1 MTLIGKKDYQDI
13 GDVAKDYQLS
23 RERAIKLLFKYG
35 DFSNPEIMKAL
46 MAKPVKKSVTINGVK
61 YDDLKTACEKHNIS
75 MTNLRYNLK
84 NYGYK
89 TDLVF
94 KIGKSVNS
102 GLYYSPKNITELKDI
117 EINNKKYRNIYDY
130 CSQMCLTK
138 QQFINNLRDF
148 GDQSS
153 KMCLMRNSLSSRKV
167 VIDDQ
172 VFRSK
177 SQLKSVYAI
186 RDQDWLYSER
196 MYGLCKDAV
205 IRNADTSLRFSDLWR
220 VRANM
225 PVYLRAK
232 FDQYLEDLKT
242 KPGYNNWIKLS
253 HNYYGHDLKLLRTDK
268 VWEFYEENNIF
279 NISLSR
285 LVTS

>member
-1 MTLIGKKDYQDI
+1 MTLIGKKDYSDI
-13 GDVAKDYQLS
+13 SEVAKDYKMS
-23 RERAIKLLFKYG
+23 REQAIKLLFKYG
-35 DFSNPEIMKAL
+35 DFSNPEIMKAFT
-46 MAKPVKKSVTINGVK
+46 AKPVKKPVTINGVK

-75 MTNLRYNLK
+75 MVDLRYNLK

-102 GLYYSPKNITELKDI
+102 GLRCNIRNITELKDI
-117 EINNKKYRNIYDY
+117 EINNKKYLNIYDY
-130 CSQMCLTK
+130 CSQMRLTK

-153 KMCLMRNSLSSRKV
+153 KMCLMRNSLSNRKV
-167 VIDDQ
+167 VINDQ

-196 MYGLCKDAV
+196 AYGLYKDAV
-205 IRNADTSLRFSDLWR
+205 IKNADTSFRFSDLWR
-220 VRANM
+220 VRVNM
-225 PVYLRAK
+225 PVYLRDK
-232 FDQYLEDLKT
+232 FNQYLEKLKT
-242 KPGYNNWIKLS
+242 KRDYNNWIKSS
-253 HNYYGHDLKLLRTDK
+253 HNYYGRDLKLLRTDK
-268 VWEFYEENNIF
+268 VWEFYEDNNIF
-279 NISLSR
+279 K
-285 LVTS
+285 

>member
-1 MTLIGKKDYQDI
+1 MTLIGKKDYSNI
-13 GDVAKDYQLS
+13 SDVAKDYKIS
-23 RERAIKLLFKYG
+23 REQVIKLLFKYG
-35 DFSNPEIMKAL
+35 DFSNPEIMKAFT
-46 MAKPVKKSVTINGVK
+46 AKPAKKPVTINGVK

-75 MTNLRYNLK
+75 MVDLRYNLK

-102 GLYYSPKNITELKDI
+102 GLRYSPRNITELKDI
-117 EINNKKYRNIYDY
+117 KINNKTYRNIYDY
-130 CSQMCLTK
+130 CSQMRLTK

-148 GDQSS
+148 GNQSS

-167 VIDDQ
+167 VINDQ

-196 MYGLCKDAV
+196 MYGLYKDAV
-205 IRNADTSLRFSDLWR
+205 IKNADTSFRFSDLWR
-220 VRANM
+220 VRVNM
-225 PVYLRAK
+225 PVYLRDK
-232 FDQYLEDLKT
+232 FDQYLEELKT
-242 KPGYNNWIKLS
+242 KPDYNNWIKSS
-253 HNYYGHDLKLLRTDK
+253 HNYYGPDLKLLRTDK
-268 VWEFYEENNIF
+268 VWEFYEKNNVF
-279 NISLSR
+279 K
-285 LVTS
+285 

>member
-35 DFSNPEIMKAL
+35 DLSNPEIMKAL
-46 MAKPVKKSVTINGVK
+46 TAKPVKKSVTINGVK
-61 YDDLKTACEKHNIS
+61 YDDLRTACEKHNIS

-153 KMCLMRNSLSSRKV
+153 KMCLMRNGLSSRKV

-186 RDQDWLYSER
+186 RDQDWRYSER

-205 IRNADTSLRFSDLWR
+205 IRNADASLRFSALER

-225 PVYLRAK
+225 PVYLQDE
-232 FDQYLEDLKT
+232 FDQYLEELKT
-242 KPGYNNWIKLS
+242 KPDYNNWIKLS

-279 NISLSR
+279 K
-285 LVTS
+285 

>member
-1 MTLIGKKDYQDI
+1 MLMTLIGKKDYSDI
-13 GDVAKDYQLS
+13 SEVAKDYKIS
-23 RERAIKLLFKYG
+23 REQAIKLLFKYG

-46 MAKPVKKSVTINGVK
+46 TAKSVKKPVTINGVK

-102 GLYYSPKNITELKDI
+102 GLRCNIRSITELKDI
-117 EINNKKYRNIYDY
+117 EINNKKYLNIYDY

-138 QQFINNLRDF
+138 PQFINNLRDF

-153 KMCLMRNSLSSRKV
+153 KMCLMRNSLSSLKV

-177 SQLKSVYAI
+177 SQLKSVYAV

-196 MYGLCKDAV
+196 MYGMCKDAV
-205 IRNADTSLRFSDLWR
+205 IRNADASFRFSDLER
-220 VRANM
+220 VRVNI
-225 PVYLRAK
+225 PVYLQDK
-232 FDQYLEDLKT
+232 FGQYLEELQN
-242 KPGYNNWIKLS
+242 KPDYNNWIKS
-253 HNYYGHDLKLLRTDK
+253 GRNHYGNDLQFLRTDK
-268 VWEFYEENNIF
+268 VWDFYEENNIYK
-279 NISLSR
+279 
-285 LVTS
+285 

>member
-1 MTLIGKKDYQDI
+1 MTLIGKKDYGDI
-13 GDVAKDYQLS
+13 GEVAKDYKTS
-23 RERAIKLLFKYG
+23 REHVIELLFKYG
-35 DFSNPEIMKAL
+35 DFSNPEIMKSL
-46 MAKPVKKSVTINGVK
+46 TIKSVKKPVTINGVK

-75 MTNLRYNLK
+75 MADLRYNLK
-84 NYGYK
+84 NYGYE

-102 GLYYSPKNITELKDI
+102 GLRCNIRNITELKDI
-117 EINNKKYRNIYDY
+117 EINNKKYLNIYDY

-153 KMCLMRNSLSSRKV
+153 KMCLMRNRLSNRKV

-177 SQLKSVYAI
+177 SQLKSVYAV

-196 MYGLCKDAV
+196 VYGLCKDAV
-205 IRNADTSLRFSDLWR
+205 IRNADASLRFSDLER
-220 VRANM
+220 VWANM
-225 PVYLRAK
+225 PIYLQDK
-232 FDQYLEDLKT
+232 FDQYLAELKA
-242 KPGYNNWIKLS
+242 KPNYNNWIKSS
-253 HNYYGHDLKLLRTDK
+253 HNYYGRDLKLLRTDK

-279 NISLSR
+279 K
-285 LVTS
+285 

>member
-46 MAKPVKKSVTINGVK
+46 TAKPVKKSVTINGVK
-61 YDDLKTACEKHNIS
+61 YDDLRTACEKHNIS

-102 GLYYSPKNITELKDI
+102 GLHYNPKNITELKDI

-186 RDQDWLYSER
+186 RDQDWFYSER
-196 MYGLCKDAV
+196 MYGTCKNAV
-205 IRNADTSLRFSDLWR
+205 IRNADASLRFSDLER

-232 FDQYLEDLKT
+232 FDQYLEELKT
-242 KPGYNNWIKLS
+242 KPDYNNWIKLS

-279 NISLSR
+279 K
-285 LVTS
+285 

>member
-46 MAKPVKKSVTINGVK
+46 TAKPVKKSVTINGVK
-61 YDDLKTACEKHNIS
+61 YDDLRTACEKHNIS

-102 GLYYSPKNITELKDI
+102 GLHYSPKNITELKDI

-196 MYGLCKDAV
+196 MYGTCKNAV
-205 IRNADTSLRFSDLWR
+205 IRNADASLRFSDLER

-232 FDQYLEDLKT
+232 FDQYLEELKT
-242 KPGYNNWIKLS
+242 KPDYNNWIKLS
-253 HNYYGHDLKLLRTDK
+253 HNYYRHDLKLLRTDK
-268 VWEFYEENNIF
+268 VWAFYEENNIF
-279 NISLSR
+279 K
-285 LVTS
+285 

>member
-1 MTLIGKKDYQDI
+1 MTLIGKKDYSDI
-13 GDVAKDYQLS
+13 SEVAKDYKMS
-23 RERAIKLLFKYG
+23 REQVIKLLFKYG
-35 DFSNPEIMKAL
+35 DFSNPEIMKAFT
-46 MAKPVKKSVTINGVK
+46 AKPVKKPVTINGVK

-75 MTNLRYNLK
+75 MVDLRYNLK

-102 GLYYSPKNITELKDI
+102 GLRYSPRNITELKDI
-117 EINNKKYRNIYDY
+117 EINNKKYLNIYDY
-130 CSQMCLTK
+130 CSQMRLTK

-153 KMCLMRNSLSSRKV
+153 KMCLMRNSLSNRKV
-167 VIDDQ
+167 VINDQ

-196 MYGLCKDAV
+196 AYGIYKDAV
-205 IRNADTSLRFSDLWR
+205 IKNADTSFRFSDLWR
-220 VRANM
+220 VRVNM
-225 PVYLRAK
+225 PVYLRDK
-232 FDQYLEDLKT
+232 FNQYLEKLKT
-242 KPGYNNWIKLS
+242 KRDYNNWIKSS
-253 HNYYGHDLKLLRTDK
+253 HNYYGRDLKLLRTDK
-268 VWEFYEENNIF
+268 VWEFYEDNNVF
-279 NISLSR
+279 K
-285 LVTS
+285 

>member
-1 MTLIGKKDYQDI
+1 MTLIGKKDYSKLSE
-13 GDVAKDYQLS
+13 VAKDYKIS
-23 RERAIKLLFKYG
+23 REHVISLLFKYG

-46 MAKPVKKSVTINGVK
+46 TTKPTKKPVIINGVR

-75 MTNLRYNLK
+75 MVDLRYNLR

-102 GLYYSPKNITELKDI
+102 GLRYSPKNITELKDI

-130 CSQMCLTK
+130 CSQMRLTK

-153 KMCLMRNSLSSRKV
+153 KMCLMRNSLSNCKV

-177 SQLKSVYAI
+177 LQLKSVYAV

-196 MYGLCKDAV
+196 AYGLCKDAV
-205 IRNADTSLRFSDLWR
+205 IKNADTSFRFSDLWR
-220 VRANM
+220 VRVNM
-225 PVYLRAK
+225 PVYLHDK
-232 FDQYLEDLKT
+232 FDQYLEELKT
-242 KPGYNNWIKLS
+242 KPDYNNWIKS
-253 HNYYGHDLKLLRTDK
+253 GHNYYGRDLKLLRTDE

-279 NISLSR
+279 K
-285 LVTS
+285 

>member
-1 MTLIGKKDYQDI
+1 MTLIGKKDYSDI
-13 GDVAKDYQLS
+13 SEVAKDYKIS
-23 RERAIKLLFKYG
+23 REQVIKLLFKYG
-35 DFSNPEIMKAL
+35 DFSNPEIMKSL
-46 MAKPVKKSVTINGVK
+46 TIKPVKKPVTINGVK

-75 MTNLRYNLK
+75 MVDLRYNLK

-102 GLYYSPKNITELKDI
+102 GLHYSPKNITELKDI
-117 EINNKKYRNIYDY
+117 EINNKKYLNIYDY
-130 CSQMCLTK
+130 CSQMRLTK

-153 KMCLMRNSLSSRKV
+153 EMCLMRNSLLSRKV

-177 SQLKSVYAI
+177 SQLKSVYVV

-196 MYGLCKDAV
+196 VYGLCKDAV
-205 IRNADTSLRFSDLWR
+205 IRNADASLRFSDLER
-220 VRANM
+220 VWANM
-225 PVYLRAK
+225 PIYLQDK
-232 FDQYLEDLKT
+232 FDQYLAELKA
-242 KPGYNNWIKLS
+242 KPNYNNWIKLS
-253 HNYYGHDLKLLRTDK
+253 RNYYGQDLKLLRTDK
-268 VWEFYEENNIF
+268 VWQFYEENNIF
-279 NISLSR
+279 K
-285 LVTS
+285 

>member
-1 MTLIGKKDYQDI
+1 MTLIGKKDYSDI
-13 GDVAKDYQLS
+13 SEIAKDYKIS
-23 RERAIKLLFKYG
+23 REQVIKLLFKYG
-35 DFSNPEIMKAL
+35 DFSNPEIMKAFTI
-46 MAKPVKKSVTINGVK
+46 KSVKKPVTINGVK

-75 MTNLRYNLK
+75 MVDLRYNLK

-102 GLYYSPKNITELKDI
+102 GLRCNIRNITELKDI
-117 EINNKKYRNIYDY
+117 EINNKKYLNIYDY
-130 CSQMCLTK
+130 CSQMRLTK

-153 KMCLMRNSLSSRKV
+153 KMCLMRNSLSNRKV

-196 MYGLCKDAV
+196 MYGTCKDAV
-205 IRNADTSLRFSDLWR
+205 IKNADASFRFSDLER
-220 VRANM
+220 VRDNM
-225 PVYLRAK
+225 PVYLQDK
-232 FDQYLEDLKT
+232 FDQYLEELKT
-242 KPGYNNWIKLS
+242 KPDYNNWIKSS
-253 HNYYGHDLKLLRTDK
+253 HNYYGRNLKLLRTDK

-279 NISLSR
+279 K
-285 LVTS
+285 

>member
-1 MTLIGKKDYQDI
+1 MLMTLIGKKDYSDI
-13 GDVAKDYQLS
+13 SEVAKDYKIS
-23 RERAIKLLFKYG
+23 REQVIKLLFKYG
-35 DFSNPEIMKAL
+35 DFSNPEIMKAFTI
-46 MAKPVKKSVTINGVK
+46 KSVKKPVTINGVK

-102 GLYYSPKNITELKDI
+102 GLRCNIRSITELKDI
-117 EINNKKYRNIYDY
+117 EINNKKYLNIYDY

-138 QQFINNLRDF
+138 PQFINNLRDF

-153 KMCLMRNSLSSRKV
+153 KMCLMRNSLSSLKV

-177 SQLKSVYAI
+177 SQLKSVYAV

-196 MYGLCKDAV
+196 MYGMCKDAV
-205 IRNADTSLRFSDLWR
+205 IKNADASFRFSDLER
-220 VRANM
+220 VRDNM
-225 PVYLRAK
+225 PVYLQDK
-232 FDQYLEDLKT
+232 FDQYLEELKI
-242 KPGYNNWIKLS
+242 KPDYNNWIKSS
-253 HNYYGHDLKLLRTDK
+253 HNYYGRDLKLLRTDK

-279 NISLSR
+279 K
-285 LVTS
+285 

>member
-23 RERAIKLLFKYG
+23 RERVIKLLFKYG

-46 MAKPVKKSVTINGVK
+46 TAKPVKKPVTINGVK
-61 YDDLKTACEKHNIS
+61 YDDLRTACEKHNIS

-148 GDQSS
+148 GDQSR

-167 VIDDQ
+167 VVDDQ

-177 SQLKSVYAI
+177 LQLKLVYAI
-186 RDQDWLYSER
+186 RDQDWLYSEHS
-196 MYGLCKDAV
+196 YGLCKDAV
-205 IRNADTSLRFSDLWR
+205 IRNADASFRFSDLEH

-232 FDQYLEDLKT
+232 FDQYLEELKT
-242 KPGYNNWIKLS
+242 KPDYNNWIKSS

-268 VWEFYEENNIF
+268 AWEFYEENNIF
-279 NISLSR
+279 K
-285 LVTS
+285 

>member
-1 MTLIGKKDYQDI
+1 MTLIGKKDYSDI
-13 GDVAKDYQLS
+13 SDVAKDYKIS
-23 RERAIKLLFKYG
+23 REQVIKLLFKYG
-35 DFSNPEIMKAL
+35 DFSNPEIMKAFT
-46 MAKPVKKSVTINGVK
+46 AKSVKKPVTINGVK
-61 YDDLKTACEKHNIS
+61 YDDLKTACEKHNIN
-75 MTNLRYNLK
+75 MADLRYNLK

-102 GLYYSPKNITELKDI
+102 GLRCNIRNITELKDI
-117 EINNKKYRNIYDY
+117 EISNKKYRNIYDY
-130 CSQMCLTK
+130 CRQMCLTK

-196 MYGLCKDAV
+196 MYGMCKDAV
-205 IRNADTSLRFSDLWR
+205 IRNADASLRFSDLER

-232 FDQYLEDLKT
+232 FDQYLEELKT
-242 KPGYNNWIKLS
+242 KPDYNNWIKSS
-253 HNYYGHDLKLLRTDK
+253 HNYYGRDLKLLRTDK
-268 VWEFYEENNIF
+268 VWGFYEENNIF
-279 NISLSR
+279 K
-285 LVTS
+285 

>member
-1 MTLIGKKDYQDI
+1 MTLIGKKDYSDI
-13 GDVAKDYQLS
+13 SEIAKDYKIS
-23 RERAIKLLFKYG
+23 REQVIKLLFKYG
-35 DFSNPEIMKAL
+35 DFSNSEIMTSLTIKS
-46 MAKPVKKSVTINGVK
+46 VKKPVTINGVK
-61 YDDLKTACEKHNIS
+61 YDDLKMACEKHNIS
-75 MTNLRYNLK
+75 MVDLRYNLK

-102 GLYYSPKNITELKDI
+102 GLRYSPRNITELKDI

-130 CSQMCLTK
+130 CSQMRLTK

-186 RDQDWLYSER
+186 RDQDWLCSER
-196 MYGLCKDAV
+196 MYGTCKDAV
-205 IRNADTSLRFSDLWR
+205 IKNADTSFRFSDLWR
-220 VRANM
+220 VRVNM
-225 PVYLRAK
+225 PVYLRDK
-232 FDQYLEDLKT
+232 FDQYLGELKT
-242 KPGYNNWIKLS
+242 KPDYNNWIKSS
-253 HNYYGHDLKLLRTDK
+253 HNYYGRDLRLLRTDK

-279 NISLSR
+279 K
-285 LVTS
+285 

>member
-1 MTLIGKKDYQDI
+1 MLMTLIGKKDYSDI
-13 GDVAKDYQLS
+13 SEIAEDYKIS
-23 RERAIKLLFKYG
+23 REQVIKLLFKYG
-35 DFSNPEIMKAL
+35 DFSNPEIMKSL
-46 MAKPVKKSVTINGVK
+46 TIKSVKKPVTINGVK

-94 KIGKSVNS
+94 KIGKSLNS
-102 GLYYSPKNITELKDI
+102 GLHYSPKNITELKDI
-117 EINNKKYRNIYDY
+117 EINNKRYLNIYDY

-138 QQFINNLRDF
+138 PQFINNLRDF
-148 GDQSS
+148 GDRSS

-167 VIDDQ
+167 VIGDQ

-196 MYGLCKDAV
+196 MYGTCKDAV
-205 IRNADTSLRFSDLWR
+205 IKNADTSFRFSDLER
-220 VRANM
+220 VRVNM
-225 PVYLRAK
+225 PVYLQDK
-232 FDQYLEDLKT
+232 FDQYLEELKT
-242 KPGYNNWIKLS
+242 KPDYNNWIKSS
-253 HNYYGHDLKLLRTDK
+253 HNYCGRDLKLLRTDK

-279 NISLSR
+279 K
-285 LVTS
+285 